1 MTNLILLLLML
12 GCFFVG
18 GGFIEEAIWNYYK
31 MHMADRIARTIVG
44 TQLILFGCLLL
55 WGFTQTS
62 L

>member
-1 MTNLILLLLML
+1 ML
-12 GCFFVG
+12 GCFFIG
-18 GGFIEEAIWNYYK
+18 GGFIEEAIWNYFE
-31 MHMADRIARTIVG
+31 MHMADRIARTIIG